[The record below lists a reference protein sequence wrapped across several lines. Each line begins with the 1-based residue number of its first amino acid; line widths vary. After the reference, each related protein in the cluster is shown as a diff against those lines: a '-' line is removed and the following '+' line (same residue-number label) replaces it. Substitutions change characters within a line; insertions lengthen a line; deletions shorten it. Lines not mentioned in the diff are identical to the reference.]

1 MSRPST
7 KDVFKACLI
16 NKKIAST
23 IALIEQDLQDSEEFV
38 SDIVS
43 GLHRSALVYGSPG
56 MGKTHLITAELKKAG
71 KQVGVDY
78 LIARSHTT
86 PLQFYAMLYLMREAG
101 KFIVMDDCDGI
112 MTGEEGVNLL
122 KAATDPTFR
131 NVGWA
136 STAKVKIPGTDIEV
150 PDSFDFNGTIIIATN
165 IRGSIRGKAAQHQ
178 AAIKSRCVS
187 WKMNYDSKEEQ
198 FAYIFHLVVDKDY
211 LDSNPETAI
220 TWDQKIDLLRF
231 IMSNLSQCAR
241 LDLRK
246 PQHIARVMMKK
257 PNAWQNHA
265 RRFLE
270 AE

>member
-1 MSRPST
+1 MTRPST
-7 KDVFKACLI
+7 KDLYKACLI
-16 NKKIAST
+16 NKQIANT
-23 IALIEQDLQDSEEFV
+23 IVQIEQDLEDSEEFV
-38 SDIVS
+38 ADIVA

-56 MGKTHLITAELKKAG
+56 MGKTHLITKALENAG
-71 KQVGVDY
+71 KKIGVDY

-86 PLQFYAMLYLMREAG
+86 PMQFYAMLYLMREPG

-136 STAKVKIPGTDIEV
+136 STAVVKIPGTDEIV
-150 PDSFDFNGTIIIATN
+150 PASFIFNGSIVIATN
-165 IRGSIRGKAAQHQ
+165 IRASIRGKAAQHQ
-178 AAIKSRCVS
+178 EAIKSRCVS
-187 WKMNYDSKEEQ
+187 WKMNYLSKDEQ
-198 FAYIFHLVVDKDY
+198 FAYIYHLVVDKNY

-220 TWDQKIDLLRF
+220 TWDQKIEMLRF
-231 IMSNLSQCAR
+231 IMSNLSTCAR

-246 PQHIARVMMKK
+246 PQHIARVMLKK

-265 RRFLE
+265 KRFLE
-270 AE
+270 SE

>member
-1 MSRPST
+1 MTKPST
-7 KDVFKACLI
+7 NTAYKACLI
-16 NKKIAST
+16 NKQIAKT
-23 IALIEQDLQDSEEFV
+23 IAQVEQDLDDSEEFV
-38 SDIVS
+38 NDVVA
-43 GLHRSALVYGSPG
+43 GLHRSALLYGSPG
-56 MGKTHLITAELKKAG
+56 MGKTHLITRALDSAG
-71 KQVGVDY
+71 KRIGVDY

-86 PLQFYAMLYLMREAG
+86 PMQFYAMLYLMSEPG

-136 STAKVKIPGTDIEV
+136 STAVIKIPGTDEIV
-150 PDSFDFNGTIIIATN
+150 PQSFDFNGSIVIATN

-178 AAIKSRCVS
+178 EAIKSRCVS
-187 WKMNYDSKEEQ
+187 WKMSYNSKEEQ
-198 FAYIFHLVVDKDY
+198 FAYIYHLVIDKNY
-211 LDSNPETAI
+211 LESNPETAI
-220 TWDQKIDLLRF
+220 TWDQKIEMLKF
-231 IMSNLSQCAR
+231 IMANLSTCAR

-246 PQHIARVMMKK
+246 PQHIARVMLKK

-265 RRFLE
+265 RKFLQ